1 MDEAITD
8 AAENLQKLLN
18 TIVPIPDE
26 EWEWL
31 VANLG
36 SRNYAAGDI
45 LFWPGE
51 VDASIHYLHHG
62 LVRYFYL
69 SEDGKERNHTFAS
82 EGNLVGCLP
91 AYVGVG
97 PCTFTVEALE
107 QTNSL
112 VIPPNIIQSMENR
125 HTCWSQF
132 KLRLM
137 EHVAIRKEERE
148 AEFLTDTAEKRYRNF
163 LLRYASLAERIPQ
176 YHIASFVGITP
187 VGLSRIRKRVNLG

>member
-1 MDEAITD
+1 MEALGG
-8 AAENLQKLLN
+8 AAHDLQKLLN
-18 TIVPIPDE
+18 TIVPIPDG

-31 VANLG
+31 AA
-36 SRNYAAGDI
+36 RFDCREYAAGDV
-45 LFWPGE
+45 LFRPGE
-51 VDASIHYLHHG
+51 ADASIHYLHHG

-69 SEDGKERNHTFAS
+69 SEDGKERNHSFAA

-91 AYVGVG
+91 AYIGAG

-107 QTNSL
+107 KTTSI
-112 VIPPNIIQSMENR
+112 VIPSDIIKTIDNR
-125 HTCWSQF
+125 HMCWSQF

-148 AEFLTDTAEKRYRNF
+148 AEFLTNTAETRYRNF
-163 LLRYASLAERIPQ
+163 LTRYTALVDRIPQ
-176 YHIASFVGITP
+176 YHIASFLGITP